1 MHPKLSFL
9 RAFPLIAC
17 GLFLATL
24 PARAAEAPAAAT
36 AARDSGASMFGAG
49 ASSPVVLADRRV
61 TFNVTAPEARKV
73 QLTSPDFNLGGGTI
87 EFVNLGPELKKD
99 AQGVWTVTVG
109 PLNPGLFRYTFLIDG
124 VSTVDL
130 RNPDSAED
138 LSGVESILRVPGS
151 DFMDIKNVPHGT
163 VSQVWYY
170 STTLGRHRRMTVY
183 TPPGYNA
190 GKDKLPVFYLLH
202 GAGGSDGAW
211 VSVGNAN
218 FILDNLIAAK
228 KAKPMIVVMPDGH
241 IGSTFDMATMGRDQY
256 VPDFLNDVV
265 PYVEKNYRVLP
276 NRANRAIAGLSMG
289 GAQTLSIAIPH
300 LDMFSAIGVFSSGL
314 FAGPDDP
321 MVRANAA
328 ALDNPALKKGLKVLW
343 TAIGKNDSL
352 AAPGNAA
359 MLKVLKEHGF
369 KVDSHT
375 TEGAHDWVN
384 WQKYLNEFTPLLFK

>member
-1 MHPKLSFL
+1 
-9 RAFPLIAC
+9 
-17 GLFLATL
+17 
-24 PARAAEAPAAAT
+24 
-36 AARDSGASMFGAG
+36 
-49 ASSPVVLADRRV
+49 
-61 TFNVTAPEARKV
+61 
-73 QLTSPDFNLGGGTI
+73 
-87 EFVNLGPELKKD
+87 
-99 AQGVWTVTVG
+99 
-109 PLNPGLFRYTFLIDG
+109 
-124 VSTVDL
+124 
-130 RNPDSAED
+130 
-138 LSGVESILRVPGS
+138 
-151 DFMDIKNVPHGT
+151 
-163 VSQVWYY
+163 
-170 STTLGRHRRMTVY
+170 MTVY

-289 GAQTLSIAIPH
+289 GAQTLNIALPH

-321 MVRANAA
+321 MVKANAA
-328 ALDNPALKKGLKVLW
+328 ALSNPALKKGLKVFW

-359 MLKVLKEHGF
+359 MLKVLQEHGF

-375 TEGAHDWVN
+375 TDGAHDWVN